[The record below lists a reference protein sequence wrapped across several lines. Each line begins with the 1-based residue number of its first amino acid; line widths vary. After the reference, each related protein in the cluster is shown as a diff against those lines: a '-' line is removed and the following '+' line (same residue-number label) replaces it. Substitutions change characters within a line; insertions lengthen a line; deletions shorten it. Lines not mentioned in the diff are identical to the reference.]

1 MKGNKIKDMVRSIL
15 PSKSRRT
22 ARELKAI
29 SSRRVRRA
37 VRGELHVEDPE
48 TTKADWTRAADQ
60 SAIVWQ
66 RRGADKLNHF
76 MRWGDALTNGMATD
90 DALSFVRGLLPKN
103 LIGQHAYGHWQAH
116 KARKRYHY
124 TPYERRL
131 QSWIDSTR
139 FHLKRALAEDPALH
153 GRLNAEIKSR
163 RMFDEERRLLAG
175 IHDADEF
182 VRDIAKEPYAAER
195 AATKKLIE
203 EHEKGGRKAALRILG
218 WRYAGR
224 DERRVRYRTCI
235 REDAERHGGRRT
247 LLGSE
252 WRRPAHLA
260 APDER

>member
-22 ARELKAI
+22 ARELKAM

-60 SAIVWQ
+60 SAPVWQ
-66 RRGADKLNHF
+66 RRAADKLNHF
-76 MRWGDALTNGMATD
+76 MRWGDALTKGMAAD
-90 DALSFVRGLLPKN
+90 DALSFVRALLPKN
-103 LIGQHAYGHWQAH
+103 LIGRHAYGHWEQH
-116 KARKRYHY
+116 KKRKRYQY

-131 QSWIDSTR
+131 QSWIDSMR
-139 FHLKRALAEDPALH
+139 FHLRRALTEDPALH

-175 IHDADEF
+175 IHDIDAF
-182 VRDIAKEPYAAER
+182 VRDIATEPYAPER

-218 WRYAGR
+218 WRYAGH
-224 DERRVRYRTCI
+224 DEQRG
-235 REDAERHGGRRT
+235 DRRT

-252 WRRPAHLA
+252 RRRPAHLP